1 MNDCIAIE
9 PADAELVTRSVRG
22 DLSAFNQI
30 VDRYQSQVYNVA
42 ARTLGSRVAAEDVT
56 QETFISA
63 YKAISGFRGGSLRAW
78 LLRIARNQCFDH
90 LRSIKRR
97 PESSLEEAF
106 EDTGFVQPASA
117 DSLPETQALTA
128 ELGRAISRA
137 IHTLPLDQRITLLT
151 IDVQG
156 LSYEETAEAFGVS
169 IGTVKSRLSRA
180 RSKVRDLLARE
191 AELLPEQF
199 RRV

>member
-1 MNDCIAIE
+1 MAIE
-9 PADAELVTRSVRG
+9 PADADLVTRSVRG

-137 IHTLPLDQRITLLT
+137 IHALPLDQRITLLT
-151 IDVQG
+151 VDVQG

>member
-1 MNDCIAIE
+1 M
-9 PADAELVTRSVRG
+9 RSVRG

-106 EDTGFVQPASA
+106 DDTGFVQPASA

-137 IHTLPLDQRITLLT
+137 IHALPLDQRITLLT

>member
-1 MNDCIAIE
+1 MATE
-9 PADAELVTRSVRG
+9 PADAELVTRSVKG
-22 DLSAFNQI
+22 DLSAFNHI

-63 YKAISGFRGGSLRAW
+63 YKAISSFRGGSLRAW
-78 LLRIARNQCFDH
+78 LMRIARNQCYDH

-97 PESSLEEAF
+97 PESSLEEAI
-106 EDTGFVQPASA
+106 EDTGFAQPASA
-117 DSLPETQALTA
+117 DSLPEKRALAA

-137 IHTLPLDQRITLLT
+137 IRTLPLDQRITLLT

-156 LSYEETAEAFGVS
+156 LSYEETAEALGVS

>member
-42 ARTLGSRVAAEDVT
+42 ARILGSRVAAEDVT

-63 YKAISGFRGGSLRAW
+63 YKAIRGFRGGNLRAW

-90 LRSIKRR
+90 LRSMRRR

-106 EDTGFVQPASA
+106 EDTGFVQPAST

-128 ELGRAISRA
+128 ELGRAIGRA
-137 IHTLPLDQRITLLT
+137 IHALPLDQRITLVT
-151 IDVQG
+151 IDIQG

>member
-1 MNDCIAIE
+1 MATE
-9 PADAELVTRSVRG
+9 PADAELVTRSVKG
-22 DLSAFNQI
+22 DLSAFNHI
-30 VDRYQSQVYNVA
+30 VDHYQSQVYNVA

-63 YKAISGFRGGSLRAW
+63 YKAISSFRGGSLRAW
-78 LLRIARNQCFDH
+78 LMRIARNQCYDH

-97 PESSLEEAF
+97 PESSLEEAI
-106 EDTGFVQPASA
+106 EDTGFAQPASA
-117 DSLPETQALTA
+117 DSLPEKRALAA

-137 IHTLPLDQRITLLT
+137 IRTLPLDQRITLLT

-156 LSYEETAEAFGVS
+156 LSYEETAEALGVS

>member
-1 MNDCIAIE
+1 MAIE
-9 PADAELVTRSVRG
+9 PADADLVTRSVRG
-22 DLSAFNQI
+22 DLSAFNLI

-106 EDTGFVQPASA
+106 EETGFVQPASA

-137 IHTLPLDQRITLLT
+137 IHALPLDQRITLLT
-151 IDVQG
+151 VDVQG

>member
-63 YKAISGFRGGSLRAW
+63 YKAISGFRGGSMRAW

>member
-9 PADAELVTRSVRG
+9 PADAELVTRSVGG

-42 ARTLGSRVAAEDVT
+42 TRTLGSRLAAEDVT

-63 YKAISGFRGGSLRAW
+63 YKAIRGFRGGNLRAW

-90 LRSIKRR
+90 LRSMRRR

-106 EDTGFVQPASA
+106 EDTGFVHPAPA

-137 IHTLPLDQRITLLT
+137 IDALPRDQRITLVT
-151 IDVQG
+151 IDIQG

-191 AELLPEQF
+191 TELLPEQF

>member
-9 PADAELVTRSVRG
+9 PADAELVTRSVGG

-42 ARTLGSRVAAEDVT
+42 TRTLGSRIAAEDVT

-63 YKAISGFRGGSLRAW
+63 YKAIRGFRGGNLRAW

-90 LRSIKRR
+90 LRSMRRR

-106 EDTGFVQPASA
+106 EDTGFVHPAPA

-137 IHTLPLDQRITLLT
+137 IDALPRDQRITLVT
-151 IDVQG
+151 IDIQG

-191 AELLPEQF
+191 TELLPEQF